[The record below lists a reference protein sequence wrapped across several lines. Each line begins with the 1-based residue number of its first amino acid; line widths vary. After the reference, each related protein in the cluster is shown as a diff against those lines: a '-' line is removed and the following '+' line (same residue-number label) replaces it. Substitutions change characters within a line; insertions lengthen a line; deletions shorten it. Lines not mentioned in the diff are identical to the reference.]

1 MAAAREAPAVV
12 SAGQPTAREGEAG
25 PLWVTDGSVAA
36 RIPGNAGGAKGPCFE
51 RDV

>member
-1 MAAAREAPAVV
+1 MAATREAPAVA
-12 SAGQPTAREGEAG
+12 SAGQPAAREGEAG
-25 PLWVTDGSVAA
+25 PLGVTDGPVVV